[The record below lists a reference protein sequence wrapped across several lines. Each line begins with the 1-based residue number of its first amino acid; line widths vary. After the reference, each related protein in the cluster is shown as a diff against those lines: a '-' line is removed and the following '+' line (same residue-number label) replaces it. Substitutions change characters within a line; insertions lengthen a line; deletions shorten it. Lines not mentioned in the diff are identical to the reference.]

1 MTDRALKAIIRYEQ
15 AARAVAAVRKQLGAA
30 LSRCSVN
37 IELDEALAASPQKDA
52 RRFMDGDRVRTHL
65 HEALTVE
72 EPCDSGYGNRRLQE
86 DEIGVWLEDSEC
98 PGCIEAWRLIV
109 ERKKARHE
117 FGIAKR
123 AIRAIGRLALNKEQT
138 HD

>member
-1 MTDRALKAIIRYEQ
+1 MTDRALNAIIRYEQ
-15 AARAVAAVRKQLGAA
+15 AARTLADLQKQIGVA

-37 IELDEALAASPQKDA
+37 IELDKALAASPQRDTSKLLV
-52 RRFMDGDRVRTHL
+52 GDRVRTHL

-72 EPCDSGYGNRRLQE
+72 EPCDSGYGNRRLLG

-98 PGCIEAWRLIV
+98 AGCIEAWRLIV
-109 ERKKARHE
+109 ERKKVRQE

-123 AIRAIGRLALNKEQT
+123 VIRSIGRSAIKKEQV
-138 HD
+138 HE